1 MTLLEAADSI
11 GAGVVYAPKYGEKED
26 GTIIRV
32 SGPYVM
38 VRYDRGDPKATR
50 PGDLELLEN
59 TSRSD

>member
-1 MTLLEAADSI
+1 MTLLEAADNI

-38 VRYDRGDPKATR
+38 VRYNHGGPKATS
-50 PGDLELLEN
+50 PEHLELL
-59 TSRSD
+59 TKA